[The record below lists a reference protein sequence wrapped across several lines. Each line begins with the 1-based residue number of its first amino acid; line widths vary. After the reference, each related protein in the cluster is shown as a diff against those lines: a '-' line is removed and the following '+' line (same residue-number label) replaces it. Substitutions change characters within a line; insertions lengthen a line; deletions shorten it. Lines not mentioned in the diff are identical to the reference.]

1 MVEDDILV
9 PIYRYKRQQYP
20 YHPQSQHPGYQQ
32 HPQYQQQHPQYQ
44 QQHPQYQQ
52 SQYQQPPQYHQQHPH
67 YQEHQRSQPTQSDHD
82 RLSENVTLGYGT
94 NQADQGPWGPWTEL
108 SECTKSCG
116 GGVYH
121 QTRTCLDHRR

>member
-1 MVEDDILV
+1 MVEDSVVV
-9 PIYRYKRQQYP
+9 PIYRFKRQQYP

-32 HPQYQQQHPQYQ
+32 HPHYQQ
-44 QQHPQYQQ
+44 
-52 SQYQQPPQYHQQHPH
+52 QQHPH
-67 YQEHQRSQPTQSDHD
+67 YQQQHPYSQQQHPYYQEHQRLATQSGHD
-82 RLSENVTLGYGT
+82 RLPENVTLGYGT